1 MPIKIKWVSLLIMYR
16 IHIKMFKNKLMKCYW
31 EYLNYVRMQTMDK
44 LTIIINLI
52 LIKKKK

>member
-1 MPIKIKWVSLLIMYR
+1 MPIKIKWVSLLITYR
-16 IHIKMFKNKLMKCYW
+16 IHIKMFKNKLMRCYW
-31 EYLNYVRMQTMDK
+31 EFLNYVGMQTMDK